1 MSASMSPHPAP
12 IPTQPPRRGLMA
24 RLRRWFLTGIL
35 VTAPLFLTVFFTLA
49 FLNYVDT
56 TVSRI
61 IPPPYNPNTHLPFSV
76 PGLGLVLALT
86 FFVAAGWFA
95 TNFMGRALIGL
106 SEYVLDRMPVIRS
119 LYGALKQIFE
129 TVMASKST
137 AFREVVMVEFPRP
150 GAWVLGFV
158 TGDSVG
164 QIAAQTGPG
173 HVNVFVPTA
182 PLPTQGFLLF
192 LPRAELRYL
201 DMKVDEALKM
211 IVSGGIIA
219 PPESTPAG
227 RASAGT

>member
-1 MSASMSPHPAP
+1 MPPSVSPPSAHRSVM
-12 IPTQPPRRGLMA
+12 T

-35 VTAPLFLTVFFTLA
+35 VTAPLFLTIFFTLS

-61 IPPPYNPNTHLPFSV
+61 IPPQYNPDTHLPFSV
-76 PGLGLVLALT
+76 PGLGLLVALA
-86 FFVAAGWFA
+86 FFVTAGWFA

-106 SEYVLDRMPVIRS
+106 SEYFLDRMPVIRS
-119 LYGALKQIFE
+119 LYGAIKQIFE

-150 GAWVLGFV
+150 GSWVLGFV
-158 TGDSVG
+158 TGDAGG

-173 HVNVFVPTA
+173 HVNVYIPTA

-192 LPRAELRYL
+192 LPRSELRYL

-219 PPESTPAG
+219 PPETQAATLPG
-227 RASAGT
+227 P

>member
-1 MSASMSPHPAP
+1 MTPSPPSARH
-12 IPTQPPRRGLMA
+12 TVLA
-24 RLRRWFLTGIL
+24 RLRRWFLTGIV

-61 IPPPYNPNTHLPFSV
+61 IPPEYNPNTHLPFSV
-76 PGLGLVLALT
+76 PGLGLVAAIA
-86 FFVAAGWFA
+86 FFVCAGWFA
-95 TNFMGRALIGL
+95 TNFLGRTLIGV
-106 SEYVLDRMPVIRS
+106 SEYFLDRMPVIRS
-119 LYGALKQIFE
+119 LYGAIKQLFE

-158 TGDSVG
+158 TGDTNAEIG
-164 QIAAQTGPG
+164 RRTGPG

-192 LPRAELRYL
+192 LPRTELRYL
-201 DMKVDEALKM
+201 NMKVDDALKM
-211 IVSGGIIA
+211 IVSGGIVA
-219 PPESTPAG
+219 PPDRDPGQGGSSG
-227 RASAGT
+227 S